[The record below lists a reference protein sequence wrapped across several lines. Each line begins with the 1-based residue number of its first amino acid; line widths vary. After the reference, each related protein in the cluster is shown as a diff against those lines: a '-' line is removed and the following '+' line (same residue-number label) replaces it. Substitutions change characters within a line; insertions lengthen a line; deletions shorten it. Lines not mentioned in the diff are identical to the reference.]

1 MRISY
6 KNPALDRAIVAVNVV
21 AGCLVVGTFV
31 ALFGF
36 YSPLVDPRILHA
48 IQGALLGYFVLEKAI
63 RAINAA
69 SLIEFWQANWFEG
82 PLVLVGA
89 LAYLISRGRVED
101 QQQAW
106 HFAVGL
112 YLVLQVISKTSRS
125 IVSLLAVGQD
135 PTRVLIP
142 SFLLLIL
149 AGAGL
154 LYLPRSTVSR
164 QNITVIDALFTATS
178 ATCVTGLTVKDVGT
192 DFTFLGQVIILLLI
206 QLGGLGIVIFGAVF
220 AMLLGQ
226 AFSIREAV
234 AIQDLLS
241 TRTLSRIPHL
251 VAFIF
256 AVTLAIEAIGA
267 VCLIGMWQQDPR
279 LPSDR
284 PHLWFFSIFHAVSAF
299 CNAGLGL
306 CSDSLAAF
314 SKCWQ
319 TYLVICPLVILGG
332 LGFGVLYDIGQW
344 IIDKLRRFG
353 WRILNLQHSLLTEPR
368 KRLSLQAKVVLSV
381 SGLLLLAGTVGLI
394 IFERFTAVGGS
405 GVASGIPEAFLH
417 SVMARTA
424 GFTTVDLGALSDS
437 SKFVLMLLMFIGGCP
452 GGTAGGVKTVTA
464 AVVALAVIT
473 TLQRQR
479 EVHVLRR
486 TINPGVV
493 SRSLAVIVVYGLVL
507 FVGLLGLTITERAA
521 DIDFLDVMF
530 EATSALGTVGF
541 STGITKSLST
551 AGKIILMVLMLVGRL
566 GPLSLAAALTF
577 AERRPRYSYPPEQ
590 VVVG

>member
-6 KNPALDRAIVAVNVV
+6 KNPGLDRAVVAVNVV

-36 YSPLVDPRILHA
+36 YSPLVDPRILYA
-48 IQGALLGYFVLEKAI
+48 IQGALLGYFILEKAI

-82 PLVLVGA
+82 PLVLVGV

-112 YLVLQVISKTSRS
+112 YLVLQVVSKTSRS
-125 IVSLLAVGQD
+125 IVSLVAVGQD

-164 QNITVIDALFTATS
+164 QNITIIDALFTATS
-178 ATCVTGLTVKDVGT
+178 ATCVTGLTVKDIGT
-192 DFTFLGQVIILLLI
+192 DFTFLGQIIILLLI

-241 TRTLSRIPHL
+241 TRTLNRIPQL

-267 VCLIGMWQQDPR
+267 ICLIGMWQQDPR
-279 LPSDR
+279 LPLDR

-314 SKCWQ
+314 SRCWQ

-332 LGFGVLYDIGQW
+332 LGFGVLYDIGQL
-344 IIDKLRRFG
+344 IIDRLRRFG
-353 WRILNLQHSLLTEPR
+353 WRILRLQHSLLTEPP
-368 KRLSLQAKVVLSV
+368 KRLSLQVKVVLSI
-381 SGLLLLAGTVGLI
+381 SGFLLLAGTVGLI
-394 IFERFTAVGGS
+394 IFERFTAVGGP
-405 GVASGIPEAFLH
+405 GVARAIPEAFLH

-437 SKFVLMLLMFIGGCP
+437 SKFVLMLLMFIGGSP

-464 AVVALAVIT
+464 AVVALAVVT

-479 EVHVLRR
+479 ELHVFNR

-507 FVGLLGLTITERAA
+507 FGGLLGLTITERAA
-521 DIDFLDVMF
+521 DIDFLEVMF

-551 AGKIILMVLMLVGRL
+551 AGKLIIMVLMLVGRL

-577 AERRPRYSYPPEQ
+577 SERRPRYSYPSEQ
-590 VVVG
+590 LVVG